1 MISLFDADA
10 DGVLLPSDLELVLQA
25 AGALGL
31 ITGLCRR
38 PGVNVAVFL
47 LHVAGLPEPRR
58 RRPYVCTAGTRVS
71 ANSFLQ
77 HTGLHDPSELS
88 DAPQY
93 SDSASD
99 SDAG

>member
-1 MISLFDADA
+1 MISLFDADG

-25 AGALGL
+25 ARALGL

-38 PGVNVAVFL
+38 PGVNVVVFL
-47 LHVAGLPEPRR
+47 LHVAGLQDRR
-58 RRPYVCTAGTRVS
+58 RRRLYVCNGTRES
-71 ANSFLQ
+71 ANSSLQ

-99 SDAG
+99 SAAG